1 MRDRGIGS
9 TVAPAGQSPSSA
21 DFLATGLNGVTPEY
35 FQAMRMHL
43 LTGRLFTGS
52 EDPKARPIKVVVNQM
67 FAQRYFPGS
76 DPLGR
81 RFGNAQPGKQANP
94 DFEIMGVVNDA
105 KYRSLRQPVQPMIYN
120 PDPYPGGLL
129 VVHVRTL
136 GRPEDAIQPVRDAIV
151 SLDRSLPIIEIDTLA
166 AEVDASAAGERLTA
180 TLGTIFAL
188 LAVLLSAAG
197 IYGLLAYAVAL
208 RRGEIGIRMALGAT
222 PGNISGM
229 VGRQALAMVIAG
241 VIVGLGAARMAAPFI
256 ASLLYGVTPADGVS
270 LGGAALVVLAMA
282 AVAASIP
289 AGQAARIDPTS
300 ALRDGE
306 Y

>member
-1 MRDRGIGS
+1 M
-9 TVAPAGQSPSSA
+9 TYQ
-21 DFLATGLNGVTPEY
+21 
-35 FQAMRMHL
+35 
-43 LTGRLFTGS
+43 
-52 EDPKARPIKVVVNQM
+52 
-67 FAQRYFPGS
+67 S
-76 DPLGR
+76 DP
-81 RFGNAQPGKQANP
+81 
-94 DFEIMGVVNDA
+94 
-105 KYRSLRQPVQPMIYN
+105 YN
-120 PDPYPGGLL
+120 GGLL
-129 VVHVRTL
+129 VAHVRTL

-151 SLDRSLPIIEIDTLA
+151 SLDRALPIIEIDTLA

-222 PGNISGM
+222 PGNISGL
-229 VGRQALAMVIAG
+229 VGRQALAIVVAG
-241 VIVGLGAARMAAPFI
+241 VLLGLGAARLAAPLVT
-256 ASLLYGVTPADGVS
+256 SLLYGVTPADGVS

-282 AVAASIP
+282 AVAAVIP
-289 AGQAARIDPTS
+289 AGQAARIDPTL